1 MRVDG
6 GREPAVRESTADTVA
21 GFLAAFA
28 MAAGLLALVWY
39 PGRVGPAAML
49 VALVAAA
56 MGTVQRRFVAAAV
69 ALVTVCWLAGMVIA
83 VVTDRP
89 IF

>member
-1 MRVDG
+1 MSVDER
-6 GREPAVRESTADTVA
+6 REPATRESAADTVA

-28 MAAGLLALVWY
+28 IAAGLLSLVWY

-56 MGTVQRRFVAAAV
+56 MGTVQRRFVGAAV
-69 ALVTVCWLAGMVIA
+69 ALVTAAWLVGMVIA
-83 VVTDRP
+83 VLTDRP